1 MIPTAP
7 LDLNLT
13 RAIADALAEAPVRVR
28 MLETPAGCLWLKRVE
43 TLTLRWRLLKG
54 GGQRSFEKDRD
65 GLHFL
70 GEAGLPVAPI
80 LAEGP
85 DYFVTP
91 DLGVTLRALMSDT
104 GASDARCAAF
114 RAAGRALAV
123 LHAQGFSHGRP
134 AVRDLCWDGADVRF
148 IDMERFSPRH
158 QSPRHFAADIFVF
171 VHSVFA
177 AGGGE
182 ADIEN
187 ALTVYRSAGG
197 PWHASVSLARRLRW
211 IGPVA
216 RSLQRMKPKS
226 RELTAL
232 EPTLAYIASAR

>member
-28 MLETPAGCLWLKRVE
+28 MLETPAGRLWLKRVE
-43 TLTLRWRLLKG
+43 TLTLRWRLQKG
-54 GGQRSFEKDRD
+54 GGRRSFEKDRA
-65 GLHFL
+65 GLHVL
-70 GEAGLPVAPI
+70 GGAGLPVAPI

-91 DLGVTLRALMSDT
+91 DLGVTLCSLMSDT
-104 GASDARCAAF
+104 GASDARSAAF
-114 RAAGRALAV
+114 RAAGRALAA

-148 IDMERFSPRH
+148 IDMEKFSPRH
-158 QSPRHFAADIFVF
+158 QSPRHFAADMLVF

-182 ADIEN
+182 AELDTAIQ
-187 ALTVYRSAGG
+187 AYRAAGG
-197 PWHASVSLARRLRW
+197 PWEAALSLSRRIGWLAPLARQVRR
-211 IGPVA
+211 I
-216 RSLQRMKPKS
+216 KPQS
-226 RELTAL
+226 RELNAL
-232 EPTLAYIASAR
+232 EPTLSYLAR

>member
-1 MIPTAP
+1 VIPTAP
-7 LDLNLT
+7 LDLSLT
-13 RAIADALAEAPVRVR
+13 LAIADALAEAPVRVR
-28 MLETPAGCLWLKRVE
+28 MLETPAGRLWLKRVE

-70 GEAGLPVAPI
+70 GEAGMPVAPI

-104 GASDARCAAF
+104 GASDDRRAAF
-114 RAAGRALAV
+114 HAAGRALAA

-134 AVRDLCWDGADVRF
+134 AVRDLCWDGSEVRF

-182 ADIEN
+182 AELEN
-187 ALTVYRSAGG
+187 ALTAYRNAGG
-197 PWHASVSLARRLRW
+197 PLQASIALARRLRW

-216 RSLQRMKPKS
+216 RGLRRLKPDS
-226 RELTAL
+226 RELTAV
-232 EPTLAYIASAR
+232 EPALAYIASAR